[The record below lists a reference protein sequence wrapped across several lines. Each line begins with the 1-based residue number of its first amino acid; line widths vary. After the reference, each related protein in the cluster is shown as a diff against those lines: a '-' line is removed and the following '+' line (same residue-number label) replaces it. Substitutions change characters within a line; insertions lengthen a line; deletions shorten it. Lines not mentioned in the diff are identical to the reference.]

1 MSLLSQKEI
10 SAYLS
15 IVDKVSP
22 KERLKISQLLEHDR
36 VQRCQESFLFFV
48 QQMWPVFISGRH
60 HKIMADAFERVAR
73 GELKRL
79 IVNMPPRH
87 TKSEFASYLLPA
99 WFLGKFPE
107 KKIIQTYTVIPDFT
121 KVGYE
126 MIAFTFAKAKTY
138 RREDAEKM
146 IQRAKEWTV
155 KRSNVVMASDGEGLG
170 KDTVIVSLHR
180 NYSEYANF
188 MRSFAVDWADYVSDF
203 QSFIVS
209 LRDGLSIKPFDL
221 KYLADDIRT

>member
-73 GELKRL
+73 GEL
-79 IVNMPPRH
+79 
-87 TKSEFASYLLPA
+87 
-99 WFLGKFPE
+99 
-107 KKIIQTYTVIPDFT
+107 
-121 KVGYE
+121 
-126 MIAFTFAKAKTY
+126 
-138 RREDAEKM
+138 
-146 IQRAKEWTV
+146 
-155 KRSNVVMASDGEGLG
+155 
-170 KDTVIVSLHR
+170 
-180 NYSEYANF
+180 
-188 MRSFAVDWADYVSDF
+188 
-203 QSFIVS
+203 
-209 LRDGLSIKPFDL
+209 
-221 KYLADDIRT
+221 

>member
-1 MSLLSQKEI
+1 MRKNKEMLVLRELLRNSKR
-10 SAYLS
+10 S
-15 IVDKVSP
+15 
-22 KERLKISQLLEHDR
+22 DR
-36 VQRCQESFLFFV
+36 E
-48 QQMWPVFISGRH
+48 
-60 HKIMADAFERVAR
+60 
-73 GELKRL
+73 
-79 IVNMPPRH
+79 
-87 TKSEFASYLLPA
+87 
-99 WFLGKFPE
+99 LGKILKTSQPTVTRTRKILE

-146 IQRAKEWTV
+146 MQRAKEWAV
-155 KRSNVVMASDGEGLG
+155 KRPNVVMASDGEGLG

-209 LRDGLSIKPFDL
+209 LRDGLTIKPFDL
-221 KYLADDIRT
+221 KYLADDIRI